1 MPRRLIVLPRR
12 FSRVA
17 SSAMPRRLISA
28 SDAEAAERAAQ
39 QAAADRAGADL
50 FFVRCRDGS
59 LACVRLLRR
68 DWPTTTFEYVWQ
80 PKP

>member
-1 MPRRLIVLPRR
+1 MPQ
-12 FSRVA
+12 FDSRV
-17 SSAMPRRLISA
+17 
-28 SDAEAAERAAQ
+28 
-39 QAAADRAGADL
+39 DRAGADL